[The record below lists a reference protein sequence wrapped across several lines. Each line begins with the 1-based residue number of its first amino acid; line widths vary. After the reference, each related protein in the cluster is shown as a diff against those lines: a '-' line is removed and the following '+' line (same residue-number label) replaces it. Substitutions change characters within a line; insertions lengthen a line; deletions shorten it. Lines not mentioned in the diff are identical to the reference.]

1 MKRSRTQRAC
11 RVLTRNPRLKCRGI
25 KLSVHSWRA
34 MPIARHNKEIN
45 NANIRANI
53 CVRNRI
59 SALVLLTLSLG
70 SARKKAYKF

>member
-53 CVRNRI
+53 CTKPNKCSGFTDFVSRER
-59 SALVLLTLSLG
+59 A
-70 SARKKAYKF
+70 